1 MIWGYIDKSE
11 LKGTWG
17 VSVICHF
24 FEHCNFKL
32 THILFVVTS
41 KTLRKPHP
49 KTAIQVILAL
59 SIFISTIFVYHTF
72 KNPWCMLQTPHKT
85 HQSNSSSSRIKVLVP
100 SWRITPNILF
110 FFLQILQPEYSI
122 TSLNAHLLLTDYC

>member
-41 KTLRKPHP
+41 KTQKTTPKNSYSSHP
-49 KTAIQVILAL
+49 
-59 SIFISTIFVYHTF
+59 S
-72 KNPWCMLQTPHKT
+72 P
-85 HQSNSSSSRIKVLVP
+85 
-100 SWRITPNILF
+100 
-110 FFLQILQPEYSI
+110 
-122 TSLNAHLLLTDYC
+122 